1 MRKNLA
7 KLLIVAVA
15 MMTMA
20 STVSAADTATQT
32 VSTSVGTAISI
43 TAANVTI
50 PAITAGGSEQSG
62 TGNLTVNTNSA
73 TGFHIDAENN
83 DGTATSLLD
92 HATAGDDITDKTAW
106 NSSTQNGA
114 TWSGTGTGFRVMQS
128 GTYASAYDSSDWG
141 TNDTSA
147 NALYAGM
154 PASGASNTEIARS
167 TVAEDNTARTIVMEF
182 KVATPASQKSGNYDG
197 EVLYTATAN

>member
-1 MRKNLA
+1 MRKNIS
-7 KLLIVAVA
+7 KLLILAVA
-15 MMTMA
+15 MMAMA

-43 TAANVTI
+43 SAANVTI
-50 PAITAGGSEQSG
+50 PAITAGDAAQSG
-62 TGNLTVNTNSA
+62 TGNLTVHTNSA
-73 TGFHIDAENN
+73 SGFHVEAENN
-83 DGTATSLLD
+83 DAAATSLLD
-92 HATAGDDITDKTAW
+92 HTSAGDDIPDKTAW

-114 TWSGTGTGFRVMQS
+114 TWSGTGTGFRVVKT
-128 GTYASAYDSSDWG
+128 GTYTSAYDDSDWG
-141 TNDTSA
+141 TDDTAA

-167 TVAEDNTARTIVMEF
+167 TVAEDNTNRTIVVEF
-182 KVATPASQKSGNYDG
+182 KVATAASQKSGNYDG